1 MTDSHRQAAQA
12 MFGEGDYGAAHRSAV
27 QGLRDAP
34 DDVELLLLAGRA
46 GSEIDAEDAL
56 GHLRR
61 ATELAPDDARTW
73 SALGEGLITEG
84 STVDADAAFRR
95 AVELD
100 PDDRVALTHLGHTSM
115 AVGRDQEGVGYLAR
129 AADALGGASTASVS
143 LIDMYRSF
151 GQDEQALEQ
160 ARRLAEA
167 APGDIV
173 ARLDVAELS
182 LAVGNLDQA
191 REAFDALRDL
201 DDVPG
206 HEAYPLHGLIRVE
219 IAQEH
224 WDQALEL
231 ATQART
237 IDPHG
242 LGADVEAFLQAQTGA
257 AADAEPDAD
266 PPPSREQVEAALDA
280 SLVEYRRMNAD
291 DRRANAGQILG

>member
-1 MTDSHRQAAQA
+1 MTDNHKQTAQA
-12 MFGEGDYGAAHRSAV
+12 TFADSDYGASHRAAV
-27 QGLRDAP
+27 QGLQETP

-46 GSEIDAEDAL
+46 GVEIDADDAIS
-56 GHLRR
+56 HLRR
-61 ATELAPDDARTW
+61 ATELAPDDARAW

-84 STVDADAAFRR
+84 NTADADAAFRR

-115 AVGRDQEGVGYLAR
+115 AVGRDQEGVGYLAQ
-129 AADALGGASTASVS
+129 AANALGGASTASVS

-151 GQDEQALEQ
+151 GQNDQALEQ

-167 APGDIV
+167 APGDLV

-182 LAVGNLDQA
+182 LAVGKLDDA
-191 REAFDALRDL
+191 RAAFEGLRDL

-206 HEAYPLHGLIRVE
+206 HEAYPLHGLIRVA
-219 IAQEH
+219 IAQEE
-224 WDQALEL
+224 WDRALEL

-242 LGADVEAFLQAQTGA
+242 LSTDVEAFLKAQTGA
-257 AADAEPDAD
+257 DADPDAEPA
-266 PPPSREQVEAALDA
+266 PSRDAVEAALDA
-280 SLVEYRRMNAD
+280 SLVEYRRMHAD
-291 DRRANAGQILG
+291 DRRANAGHILG